1 MILLISTLIITSR
14 THKHNFEILD
24 KKQNIEAEAITN
36 ALITE
41 LQALKIIFEHEFVP
55 KICNTDDILN
65 FKKYYPLNGLYFQ
78 Q

>member
-1 MILLISTLIITSR
+1 MVSLFNFINRNYRWGVILLISTLIITSR

-55 KICNTDDILN
+55 KYVILMN
-65 FKKYYPLNGLYFQ
+65 I
-78 Q
+78 